1 MKKFPMKNDTP
12 QLTWCEIRF
21 GDDMNWW
28 VKELSIPV
36 QWDIDSLSIID
47 PRQMSYILDLLDGMR
62 DYGLSPDIV
71 ENAFIPFQ
79 LQRINPD
86 KTARLVRVNETFFDT
101 DEELFALP
109 DTLDENSSVYADFLA
124 HITKLR
130 VNYLND
136 KIEFEQK
143 FTTTELEEQI
153 RDAQTQAFMEGR
165 ATHLFRE
172 IIDILEF
179 VPDGFEIS
187 GSDDSDEKLKAKSE
201 EDFSAVKDIAEI
213 DDKDLEG
220 GESANWDDDDSGSD
234 DFDDEE
240 EDEPSAKPEKKR
252 RGRKPKKRD

>member
-1 MKKFPMKNDTP
+1 MKNNTP

-28 VKELSIPV
+28 IKELSIPV

-47 PRQMSYILDLLDGMR
+47 PRQMSYILDLLDAMR
-62 DYGLSPDIV
+62 DYGLSMDIV

-79 LQRINPD
+79 LQKINPD

-109 DTLDENSSVYADFLA
+109 DTLDESKNTYAEFLS

-136 KIEFEQK
+136 KIDFEQK

-165 ATHLFRE
+165 ATHLFQE

-179 VPDGFEIS
+179 IPDGFEIS
-187 GSDDSDEKLKAKSE
+187 GSDDDDEKLKTKSE
-201 EDFSAVKDIAEI
+201 EDFSAVKDIAEF
-213 DDKDLEG
+213 DDKDLE
-220 GESANWDDDDSGSD
+220 EDETMRWDDEDDDRPSE
-234 DFDDEE
+234 FDDEGL
-240 EDEPSAKPEKKR
+240 DLVEPKPEKKR
-252 RGRKPKKRD
+252 RGRKPKKQQD

>member
-1 MKKFPMKNDTP
+1 MKNNTP

-21 GDDMNWW
+21 GYDMNWW
-28 VKELSIPV
+28 VKELSVPA

-47 PRQMSYILDLLDGMR
+47 PRQISYILDLLDGLR
-62 DYGLSPDIV
+62 DYGLSVNIV

-79 LQRINPD
+79 LQKINPD
-86 KTARLVRVNETFFDT
+86 KTARLVRVNETLFDT

-109 DTLDENSSVYADFLA
+109 DTLDENSSVYAEFLA

-143 FTTTELEEQI
+143 FTATELEEQI

-187 GSDDSDEKLKAKSE
+187 GNDDNDEKLKAKSE

-213 DDKDLEG
+213 DDKELEADDTMRWD
-220 GESANWDDDDSGSD
+220 SDDDIPADEFGD
-234 DFDDEE
+234 D
-240 EDEPSAKPEKKR
+240 AVIPEKKR
-252 RGRKPKKRD
+252 RGRKPKKKE

>member
-1 MKKFPMKNDTP
+1 MKNNTP

-28 VKELSIPV
+28 IKELSIPV

-47 PRQMSYILDLLDGMR
+47 PRQMSYILDLLDAMR
-62 DYGLSPDIV
+62 DYGLSMDIV

-79 LQRINPD
+79 LQKINPD

-109 DTLDENSSVYADFLA
+109 DTLDESKNTYADFLA

-136 KIEFEQK
+136 KIDFEQK

-165 ATHLFRE
+165 ATHLFQE

-179 VPDGFEIS
+179 IPDGFEIS
-187 GSDDSDEKLKAKSE
+187 GSDDDDEKLKTKSE
-201 EDFSAVKDIAEI
+201 EDFSAVKDIAEF
-213 DDKDLEG
+213 DDKDLE
-220 GESANWDDDDSGSD
+220 EDETMRWDDEDDDRPSE
-234 DFDDEE
+234 FDDEGL
-240 EDEPSAKPEKKR
+240 DLVEPKPEKKR
-252 RGRKPKKRD
+252 RGRKPKKLQD

>member
-1 MKKFPMKNDTP
+1 M
-12 QLTWCEIRF
+12 TWCEIRF

-47 PRQMSYILDLLDGMR
+47 PRQMSYVLDLLDAMR
-62 DYGLSPDIV
+62 DYGLSMDIV

-79 LQRINPD
+79 LQKINPD

-109 DTLDENSSVYADFLA
+109 DTLDENKSTYADFLA

-136 KIEFEQK
+136 KIDFEQK

-179 VPDGFEIS
+179 IPDGFEIS
-187 GSDDSDEKLKAKSE
+187 NDEDEEKLKTKRE
-201 EDFSAVKDIAEI
+201 EDFSAVKDIAEF
-213 DDKDLEG
+213 DEKDIE
-220 GESANWDDDDSGSD
+220 EDETMRWDD
-234 DFDDEE
+234 
-240 EDEPSAKPEKKR
+240 EDEPSEFSDEDIPAEPRPEKKR
-252 RGRKPKKRD
+252 RGRKPKKKQD

>member
-1 MKKFPMKNDTP
+1 MKNDTP

-62 DYGLSPDIV
+62 DYGLSTDIV

-79 LQRINPD
+79 LQKINPD

-187 GSDDSDEKLKAKSE
+187 GTDDNEEKLKAKSE

-220 GESANWDDDDSGSD
+220 GEGANWGDDDDADAD
-234 DFDDEE
+234 DFDGEDDEE
-240 EDEPSAKPEKKR
+240 EDMPVKPEKKR